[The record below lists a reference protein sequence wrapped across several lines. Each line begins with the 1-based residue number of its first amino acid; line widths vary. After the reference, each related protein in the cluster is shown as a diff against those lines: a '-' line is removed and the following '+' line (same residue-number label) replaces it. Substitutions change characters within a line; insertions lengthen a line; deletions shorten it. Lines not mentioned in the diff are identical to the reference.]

1 MKKIAMFDT
10 KPYDIEGFEKYN
22 GKDFDIKFFDMRLT
36 PDTVMLA
43 KGFDGVI
50 CFVNDEI
57 NKTVLDALY
66 EYGINII
73 AMRCA
78 GYNNVDIK
86 EAYNKV
92 HIARVPAYS
101 PHSVAEHAMALLLCS
116 VRRIHKSYIRT
127 KDFNFSLSGLRGI
140 NLNGKTM
147 GIVGMGKIGRV
158 FADICRGFGMEILA
172 YDLKPDK
179 NLPFEFVSL
188 DEIFEKSHFIS
199 LHCPL
204 TEDNRYL
211 INRES
216 IEKMRDGVIIINT
229 SRGALIDT
237 DDLILGIKER
247 KIGAACLDVYEE
259 EHDIFFEDK
268 SGHILD
274 DDTLAR
280 LLSMPN
286 VILTSHQG
294 FMTEEALSSIAKTT
308 VQNLKDY
315 FFTKTLE
322 NEICYRCGKE
332 GVCYKKREGKCF

>member
-1 MKKIAMFDT
+1 MKKIAMFDS
-10 KPYDIEGFEKYN
+10 KPYDIDGFEKYK
-22 GKDFDIKFFDMRLT
+22 GQDFDIKFFDVRLT

-43 KGFDGVI
+43 KDFDGVI
-50 CFVNDEI
+50 AFVNDDI
-57 NKTVLDALY
+57 NDVVLNTLY

-78 GYNNVDIK
+78 GYNNIDI
-86 EAYNKV
+86 ESAYNKV
-92 HIARVPAYS
+92 HIVRVPSYS
-101 PHSVAEHAMALLLCS
+101 PNSVAEHAMALLLCS
-116 VRRIHKSYIRT
+116 VRRIHKAYIRT
-127 KDFNFSLSGLRGI
+127 RDFNFSLSGLRGV
-140 NLNGKTM
+140 NLFGKTM

-158 FADICRGFGMEILA
+158 FAEICQGFGMKILA
-172 YDLKPDK
+172 YDLKPQK
-179 NLPFEFVSL
+179 SLPFEFVSL
-188 DEIFEKSHFIS
+188 DELFEKSHFIS

-204 TEDNRYL
+204 TEENRYL
-211 INRES
+211 INRQS
-216 IEKMRDGVIIINT
+216 ISKMRDGVIIINT

-237 DDLILGIKER
+237 DHLIAGIKER

-286 VILTSHQG
+286 VILSSHQG
-294 FMTEEALSSIAKTT
+294 FMTEEALDSIAKTT
-308 VQNLKDY
+308 IQNMRDY
-315 FFTKTLE
+315 FFGQSLE

-332 GVCYKKREGKCF
+332 GRCYKKRAGKCF